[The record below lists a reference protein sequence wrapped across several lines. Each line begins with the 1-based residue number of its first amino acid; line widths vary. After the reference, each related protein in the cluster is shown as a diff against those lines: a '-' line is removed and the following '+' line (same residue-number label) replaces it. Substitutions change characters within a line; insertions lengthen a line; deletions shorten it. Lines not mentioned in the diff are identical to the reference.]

1 MGPWQGYA
9 NRTFWQTSRENR
21 RIWKKKIR
29 ISLVR
34 RLCWLAYYRL
44 CVNLCV
50 GKRHYTLQ
58 DNIHLISLM
67 LQVSYHTIDL
77 CFVLFMFTSKMSII
91 RSEIISISIMHNP
104 FLPFA
109 VIPSSTVCLLLKCS
123 NATVL

>member
-1 MGPWQGYA
+1 MQIEHFGKRPEKTDVYGKQNPYIVGK
-9 NRTFWQTSRENR
+9 T
-21 RIWKKKIR
+21 
-29 ISLVR
+29 

-77 CFVLFMFTSKMSII
+77 CFVLFMFTSKISII
-91 RSEIISISIMHNP
+91 KSEIISISIMNNP